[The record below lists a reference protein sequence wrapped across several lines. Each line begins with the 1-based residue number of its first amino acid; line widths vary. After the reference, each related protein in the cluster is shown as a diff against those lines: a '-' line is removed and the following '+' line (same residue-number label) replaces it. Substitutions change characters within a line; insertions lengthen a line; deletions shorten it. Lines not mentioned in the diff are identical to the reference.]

1 MMRSNEAVPWDE
13 VQRLSWHLHEIALEH
28 ERLVRAD
35 PVRDA
40 AIKSGYNMC
49 DASCF
54 VKLGR
59 KIDLLNMNADA
70 PIVAQII
77 EPTRRRART
86 A

>member
-1 MMRSNEAVPWDE
+1 M
-13 VQRLSWHLHEIALEH
+13 EH

-40 AIKSGYNMC
+40 ATKSGYNMC

-59 KIDLLNMNADA
+59 KIDSLNMNANA
-70 PIVAQII
+70 PLVAQII
-77 EPTRRRART
+77 EPTHWRART

>member
-1 MMRSNEAVPWDE
+1 MS
-13 VQRLSWHLHEIALEH
+13 LHLHEIAVEH

-40 AIKSGYNMC
+40 AIKSGYNTC

-54 VKLGR
+54 VMLGR

-77 EPTRRRART
+77 EPTHWRART

>member
-1 MMRSNEAVPWDE
+1 MS
-13 VQRLSWHLHEIALEH
+13 LHLHEIAVEH

-40 AIKSGYNMC
+40 AIKSGYNTC

-54 VKLGR
+54 AMLGR
-59 KIDLLNMNADA
+59 KIDSLNMNADA
-70 PIVAQII
+70 PRVAQII

>member
-1 MMRSNEAVPWDE
+1 M
-13 VQRLSWHLHEIALEH
+13 SWHVHEIAVEH

-54 VKLGR
+54 AMLGR

-70 PIVAQII
+70 PLVAQII
-77 EPTRRRART
+77 EPTHRRART

>member
-1 MMRSNEAVPWDE
+1 MRSSDAVPWDE
-13 VQRLSWHLHEIALEH
+13 VQRLSLHLHEIALER

-40 AIKSGYNMC
+40 AIKSGCNAC
-49 DASCF
+49 DASGF
-54 VKLGR
+54 AMLGR

-70 PIVAQII
+70 PLVAQII
-77 EPTRRRART
+77 EPTHRRART

>member
-1 MMRSNEAVPWDE
+1 MRSNDAVPWDE
-13 VQRLSWHLHEIALEH
+13 VQRLSLHLHEIALEH

-40 AIKSGYNMC
+40 AIKSGCNTS
-49 DASCF
+49 DASGF
-54 VKLGR
+54 AMLGR

-70 PIVAQII
+70 PLVAQII
-77 EPTRRRART
+77 EPTHRRART